1 MASQLEAHLKT
12 HVPCAVEDCSFAA
25 SKRVVGAHFQTAHGA
40 YSGQGLKEIEVEGQK
55 FMVLV
60 GNSTED
66 IEKWRAE
73 RRKKWPGAKGQPP
86 NEQQSL
92 PISKKRKL
100 SSGSEPEEGE
110 CEEEEYDQVIT
121 TEPATSIPASA
132 TSNGPMT
139 PFQPPLPP
147 LPPPDEP
154 HEPSPKKQRRLVLC
168 KKFLHNQC
176 RFGTNCRFS
185 HDRKAFACRGLM
197 YKGVCH
203 KQNTGCPFSHDP
215 AEIQAQQARREAY
228 NAKQAVDVQLKQ
240 EQGSLLRKL
249 LQKDVHVEQHKLLQI
264 TRFLVSND
272 FLQEPKPTVIA
283 PEAPIVA
290 LEPTTESIAEAV
302 AEPITASEP
311 VEEVAVAAPE
321 LVTEVSV
328 PDAVAVAE

>member
-25 SKRVVGAHFQTAHGA
+25 SKRVVGAHFQIAHGA
-40 YSGQGLKEIEVEGQK
+40 YSGQGLKEIDVEGQK

-73 RRKKWPGAKGQPP
+73 RRKKWPGTKGPP
-86 NEQQSL
+86 DQQKL
-92 PISKKRKL
+92 PPVPIFKKRKL

-110 CEEEEYDQVIT
+110 CEEEEYDQVT
-121 TEPATSIPASA
+121 ATDTA
-132 TSNGPMT
+132 TNPVAHDVMT

-147 LPPPDEP
+147 SDEP

-176 RFGTNCRFS
+176 RFGPNCRFS
-185 HDRKAFACRGLM
+185 HDRKAFACRSLM
-197 YKGVCH
+197 FKGVCH
-203 KQNTGCPFSHDP
+203 KQTTGCPFSHDP

-228 NAKQAVDVQLKQ
+228 NAKQAVDAQLKQ

-272 FLQEPKPTVIA
+272 FLQEPKHAVFA
-283 PEAPIVA
+283 SEASNVA
-290 LEPTTESIAEAV
+290 LEAPVTESIA
-302 AEPITASEP
+302 S
-311 VEEVAVAAPE
+311 APE
-321 LVTEVSV
+321 PAPEPVTEVPA